1 MWFCKKILFYSS
13 VSGTESKHS
22 WLPEGQRSCRGNPK
36 LVARHSLS
44 ISTQSQALTALT
56 LSAIRGG
63 SGTIRSE
70 TSSEG
75 DKKLPP
81 QVLFVHA
88 HVVDIYQSI
97 HSFLNPSIHSSIYP
111 SIHSFINLSPFIYL
125 SIYPFI
131 YLSIHSST
139 IH

>member
-1 MWFCKKILFYSS
+1 MTFCDLKKILFYSS

-81 QVLFVHA
+81 QVLFVHV
-88 HVVDIYQSI
+88 HVLTFI
-97 HSFLNPSIHSSIYP
+97 NPSI
-111 SIHSFINLSPFIYL
+111 N
-125 SIYPFI
+125 
-131 YLSIHSST
+131 
-139 IH
+139 